1 MLNLALRMP
10 YQKLIDTLLDEKDF
24 LSSLMSLLEHQ
35 STIIRGKTLL
45 TFILLFKLDF
55 RWMSVAHQ
63 ELKFFNF
70 LDRVQRESN
79 RYFQS
84 CLFCLIDTILD
95 IVGVI
100 LKTVRETM
108 VKTIKKGDIDFDK
121 DHKSSKFDEIVLRQ
135 EFKEL
140 TGDLTHIYIILDLM
154 NSQIFKSRI
163 VSMDFIMTISKL
175 LELSEGAKFMG
186 TEEFL
191 NIVLMIVEC
200 LSSVHKCLFDGN
212 EPILKYLLPKLL
224 NNLGH
229 KTTNFRFLSLKIFAD
244 IATQYL
250 SDSNLYDVSG
260 GNTFSKDLNKLIL
273 KKLFPKYMDIL
284 EDQDPVPLFG
294 LKLLSI
300 IVERNSAFVKVLS
313 DLNLIS
319 VICDYFEDG
328 HQRLNRY
335 TIKIIKNIVESDA
348 LSTEDI
354 NNLMIAEKA
363 NQIVVNMLKNNQDW
377 CFELLLDIIYYLVK
391 DTADKIQNKTDQEHC
406 NTLIDSLYQNFI
418 PCIQL
423 LSLSYESI
431 IVDKASTD

>member
-175 LELSEGAKFMG
+175 LELSEGAKFATYHAAMFF
-186 TEEFL
+186 FL
-191 NIVLMIVEC
+191 PC
-200 LSSVHKCLFDGN
+200 ASV
-212 EPILKYLLPKLL
+212 KL
-224 NNLGH
+224 H
-229 KTTNFRFLSLKIFAD
+229 
-244 IATQYL
+244 
-250 SDSNLYDVSG
+250 
-260 GNTFSKDLNKLIL
+260 
-273 KKLFPKYMDIL
+273 
-284 EDQDPVPLFG
+284 
-294 LKLLSI
+294 
-300 IVERNSAFVKVLS
+300 
-313 DLNLIS
+313 
-319 VICDYFEDG
+319 
-328 HQRLNRY
+328 
-335 TIKIIKNIVESDA
+335 
-348 LSTEDI
+348 
-354 NNLMIAEKA
+354 
-363 NQIVVNMLKNNQDW
+363 
-377 CFELLLDIIYYLVK
+377 
-391 DTADKIQNKTDQEHC
+391 HC
-406 NTLIDSLYQNFI
+406 TCSRT
-418 PCIQL
+418 CI
-423 LSLSYESI
+423 
-431 IVDKASTD
+431 